1 MKKTNE
7 NERGIFFCALKAQIA
22 WVISSVALL
31 LIFCAVAFATSDPNS
46 IIKPLSLTALYIS
59 AAVGGICAARL
70 SGGSLLSGF
79 ISGIITALAVFLLSL
94 IPIYKSGMNTGNA
107 LILNAFII
115 PAAAIGAF
123 VGKPRAKNSKKRR
136 AKIKKTRR

>member
-22 WVISSVALL
+22 FVISG
-31 LIFCAVAFATSDPNS
+31 LILVLVFCAIAYATSDPNS
-46 IIKPLSLTALYIS
+46 IIKPLSITALYLSAAMGGIS
-59 AAVGGICAARL
+59 AARI

-79 ISGIITALAVFLLSL
+79 ISGVITALTVLLLSY
-94 IPIYKSGMNTGNA
+94 IPIYKSGMDTVTS

-115 PAAAIGAF
+115 PAATVGAF
-123 VGKPRAKNSKKRR
+123 AGKPRAKNSKKRR
-136 AKIKKTRR
+136 NKIKKMRR

>member
-22 WVISSVALL
+22 FVISG
-31 LIFCAVAFATSDPNS
+31 LILVLVFCAIAYATSDPNS
-46 IIKPLSLTALYIS
+46 IIKPLSLSALYIS
-59 AAVGGICAARL
+59 AAIGGICAARL
-70 SGGSLLSGF
+70 SGGSLLSGI
-79 ISGIITALAVFLLSL
+79 ISGIITALAVLLLSF
-94 IPIYKSGMNTGNA
+94 IPIYKSGMDTGNT

-115 PAAAIGAF
+115 PAAFMGAF

-136 AKIKKTRR
+136 AKIKKMRR